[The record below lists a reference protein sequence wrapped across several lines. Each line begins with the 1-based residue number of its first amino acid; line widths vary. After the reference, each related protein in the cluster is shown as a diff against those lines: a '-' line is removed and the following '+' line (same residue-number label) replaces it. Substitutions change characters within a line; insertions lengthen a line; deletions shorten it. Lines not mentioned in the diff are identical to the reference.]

1 MKALIS
7 PSEKS
12 SNGQRIAYVG
22 EEFPVTDPMFW
33 VDCPDSVVAD
43 SWYYHDGMFVN
54 KFADQEQEEAK
65 DQEIEVI

>member
-7 PSEKS
+7 PSENS
-12 SNGQRIAYVG
+12 GDGQRIAYVG

-43 SWYYHDGMFVN
+43 SWYYSDGSFVN
-54 KFADQEQEEAK
+54 KYSSQEQEEASEK
-65 DQEIEVI
+65 EIEVL